1 MFRIQDKDN
10 ILHKLIAWV
19 STSTEKL
26 TDFNPGS
33 AIRTLLEAVSYQL
46 EEFYYD
52 LEQAVAFAIKNAGFH
67 AFGFKRSA
75 AKKAMGKVTI
85 VYRDPLVEN
94 KIITKGTELNTGRT
108 RLRKTFYRTTEDVV
122 VEAGSMSATLKVECT
137 EVGSV
142 GNAMAGEI
150 CKLSVGDPNVD
161 YISNLEDIVN
171 GEDVESEIHR
181 EVRFR
186 EYVNTLQRGTAEAV
200 AYGIKQVPGVHGVWV
215 DDSFIGFVHVYVHD
229 INGNLSSEL
238 KQKVLE
244 AVNDYRAG
252 GIEVEVKA
260 AIKKVVNLD
269 LKVHYRDGIFGE
281 HYNKP
286 VEDLIRDYINN
297 MKVSDDL
304 NISTLV
310 TVINDTYRDVIAFIE
325 VKNKD
330 DIITS
335 KSELLR
341 AGEIKVNREG

>member
-1 MFRIQDKDN
+1 MFKIQDKDN
-10 ILHKLIAWV
+10 ILQKLIAWV
-19 STSTEKL
+19 STNTERL

-85 VYRDPLVEN
+85 VYRDPLIER
-94 KIITKGTELNTGRT
+94 KIIAKGTELNTGKIK
-108 RLRKTFYRTTEDVV
+108 LRKTYYKTTEDVV
-122 VEAGSMSATLKVECT
+122 VEAGSMSATVKVECT
-137 EVGSV
+137 EVGTV
-142 GNAMAGEI
+142 GNALAGEI
-150 CKLSVGDPNVD
+150 CKLTVGDPNVH
-161 YISNLEDIVN
+161 YISNMEDIVN
-171 GEDVESEIHR
+171 GEDIESEIHR

-215 DDSFIGFVHVYVHD
+215 DDSYIGFVHAYVHD
-229 INGNLSSEL
+229 INGNLSKEL

-244 AVNDYRAG
+244 ALDDYRSG
-252 GIEVEVKA
+252 GIEVEVRA
-260 AIKKVVNLD
+260 AIKKVVNLN

-281 HYNKP
+281 YYNGP
-286 VEDLIRDYINN
+286 VEELITDYINS

-310 TVINDTYRDVIAFIE
+310 TVINDRYRDVIAFME

-330 DIITS
+330 DVVTS